1 MKKKYIDAYL
11 SVRFALTEEEYNS
24 VANIE
29 DEDTRFD
36 CIEKLVRSKLDQKDY
51 ELGDT
56 GYFPDASW
64 SEDDE
69 CWDTE
74 PFDGYEF

>member
-1 MKKKYIDAYL
+1 MKKKYIDGYL
-11 SVRFALTEEEYNS
+11 CVRFTVTEGEYNS
-24 VANIE
+24 VANSKDERTHCNTIE
-29 DEDTRFD
+29 N
-36 CIEKLVRSKLDQKDY
+36 LVRRKLECQDY

-56 GYFPDASW
+56 GYFPDVNL

-69 CWDTE
+69 FWDTE

>member
-24 VANIE
+24 VANSK
-29 DEDTRFD
+29 DERSLSNA
-36 CIEKLVRSKLDQKDY
+36 IRNLVRHKLEHQDY
-51 ELGDT
+51 ELSDT
-56 GYFPDASW
+56 GYFPDASC

-69 CWDTE
+69 YWDTE
-74 PFDGYEF
+74 PFDGFEF